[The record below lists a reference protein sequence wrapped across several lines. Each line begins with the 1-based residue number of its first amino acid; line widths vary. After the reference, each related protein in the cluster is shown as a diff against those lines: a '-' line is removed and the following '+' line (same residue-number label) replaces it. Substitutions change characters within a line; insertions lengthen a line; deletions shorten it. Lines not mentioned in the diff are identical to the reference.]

1 MKVIKKISLS
11 FLLIGI
17 VSCVFSQNGKP
28 QGFAGDA
35 ENLVFRI
42 QIAASIEPLD
52 LNTLRKIYPTA
63 TNITNEKD
71 GIWYK
76 YSIGNYP
83 TYKEAWQ
90 AQKEMKVKGSFIVAY
105 RKGERIKNIRE
116 VAQPLD

>member
-1 MKVIKKISLS
+1 MNTILKLSLS
-11 FLLIGI
+11 LILIGI
-17 VSCVFSQNGKP
+17 FSGVYSQGEKP
-28 QGFAGDA
+28 RGFAGDA

-42 QIAASIEPLD
+42 QIAASVEPLD